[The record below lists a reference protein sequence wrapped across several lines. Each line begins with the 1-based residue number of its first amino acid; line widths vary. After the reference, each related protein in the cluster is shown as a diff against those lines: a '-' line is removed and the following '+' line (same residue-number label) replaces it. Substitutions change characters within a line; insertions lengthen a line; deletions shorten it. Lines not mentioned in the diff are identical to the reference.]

1 MSPNSKDYKLLIEEE
16 NVNNTSTSQPSLIT
30 MKDNLSYVTSSA
42 AATGVLP
49 VLTYCAASILMTVT
63 NKYVLSA
70 YEFNMNFLLLGIQSI
85 SCVVLLHFFKIFNL
99 VTYQKLDSETSKK
112 WFPIAAMLVA
122 MIYTGSKS
130 LQYLSIPVYTIFKNL
145 TIILIAYGEVI
156 WFEGKI
162 SRLTMTSFLFMVLS
176 SIIAAWSDISTTFSF
191 SEASY
196 TSLNLGYFWMGI
208 NCFSSAAYV
217 LTMRKYI
224 KSIGFKDFDTVYYN
238 NLLSIPLLI
247 ILSFTIEDWG
257 VRNLEKNFPIEVRNT
272 LVMAILFSGISAFA
286 ISYASAWCVRVTSS
300 TTYSMVGAL
309 NKLPVAASGMIFFN
323 DPVTFGSVSAIT
335 VGFIAGILY
344 SIAKSGQAIPDK
356 QNSDDYLP
364 KPVSSQYK
372 EC

>member
-1 MSPNSKDYKLLIEEE
+1 MSPSSKDYKLLIEEE
-16 NVNNTSTSQPSLIT
+16 NTSTSQPSLIT
-30 MKDNLSYVTSSA
+30 MKDNLSYISSSA

-49 VLTYCAASILMTVT
+49 VLTYCAA
-63 NKYVLSA
+63 K
-70 YEFNMNFLLLGIQSI
+70 
-85 SCVVLLHFFKIFNL
+85 
-99 VTYQKLDSETSKK
+99 
-112 WFPIAAMLVA
+112 
-122 MIYTGSKS
+122 
-130 LQYLSIPVYTIFKNL
+130 
-145 TIILIAYGEVI
+145 VI
-156 WFEGKI
+156 WFEGNI

-176 SIIAAWSDISTTFSF
+176 SIIAAWSDISTTFS
-191 SEASY
+191 EASY
-196 TSLNLGYFWMGI
+196 TSLNPGYFWMGI

-238 NLLSIPLLI
+238 NLLSIPLLV

-257 VRNLEKNFPIEVRNT
+257 VRNLEMNFPIEVRNT
-272 LVMAILFSGISAFA
+272 LLMAILFSGISAFA

-344 SIAKSGQAIPDK
+344 SIAKSGQAKPDK

-364 KPVSSQYK
+364 KPVS
-372 EC
+372 

>member
-49 VLTYCAASILMTVT
+49 VLTYCAA
-63 NKYVLSA
+63 K
-70 YEFNMNFLLLGIQSI
+70 
-85 SCVVLLHFFKIFNL
+85 
-99 VTYQKLDSETSKK
+99 
-112 WFPIAAMLVA
+112 
-122 MIYTGSKS
+122 
-130 LQYLSIPVYTIFKNL
+130 
-145 TIILIAYGEVI
+145 VI

-257 VRNLEKNFPIEVRNT
+257 VGNLEKNFPIEVRNT

-335 VGFIAGILY
+335 V
-344 SIAKSGQAIPDK
+344 AKSGQAIPDK

-364 KPVSSQYK
+364 KPVSSQYN